1 MDISEQIKEGV
12 IMKRVLVTI
21 AISLVVGFLLGG
33 FAVYKVKAGS
43 DNKRAM
49 AFFVE
54 GKKYFDAQKYPEAA
68 EMFNRSIG
76 LKPEMDSAHVMLAS
90 AYQKM
95 GLAEL
100 ANKELEAG
108 GVKTGR

>member
-1 MDISEQIKEGV
+1 
-12 IMKRVLVTI
+12 MKRVLI
-21 AISLVVGFLLGG
+21 AIVVSLAVGFLLGG
-33 FAVYKVKAGS
+33 FTGYKVKSGS
-43 DNKRAM
+43 VDKRAM
-49 AFFVE
+49 ASFVE

-76 LKPEMDSAHVMLAS
+76 LNPDMDSAHVMLSS

-100 ANKELEAG
+100 AKKELEAG
-108 GVKTGR
+108 GVKTSQ